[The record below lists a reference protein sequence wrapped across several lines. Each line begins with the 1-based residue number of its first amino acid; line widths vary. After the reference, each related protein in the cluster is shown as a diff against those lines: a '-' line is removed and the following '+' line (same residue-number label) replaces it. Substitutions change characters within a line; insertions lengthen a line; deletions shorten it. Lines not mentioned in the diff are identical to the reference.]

1 MIFRVFVAI
10 AIVVLSAC
18 ATMTENECS
27 VADWQAIGYE
37 DGANGHELSYLGNH
51 RKACADYG
59 VSPDFD
65 RYKKG
70 RLSGLKEYCVPATAF
85 SAGRAGRQLNLSCAE
100 ALSPGFELAWSQ
112 GRELHRAESQLRSSE
127 NALNNHLLWLENLE
141 VKIQRAEAALVSD
154 GLNRH
159 QRKQILSDL
168 KQLGADMVDAE
179 YDFLALENQMLDD
192 QDFVREIRERYGY

>member
-1 MIFRVFVAI
+1 
-10 AIVVLSAC
+10 
-18 ATMTENECS
+18 
-27 VADWQAIGYE
+27 
-37 DGANGHELSYLGNH
+37 
-51 RKACADYG
+51 
-59 VSPDFD
+59 
-65 RYKKG
+65 
-70 RLSGLKEYCVPATAF
+70 
-85 SAGRAGRQLNLSCAE
+85 
-100 ALSPGFELAWSQ
+100 
-112 GRELHRAESQLRSSE
+112 ESQLRSSE